1 MSKHKCDGCKY
12 LYETE
17 VSRSKSGYNPLVDDY
32 VSVSIKE
39 KKNCC
44 GVSPGGVL
52 LDKEQPR
59 CKDFEDDQS

>member
-1 MSKHKCDGCKY
+1 MDHKCKGCKY

-39 KKNCC
+39 NKPCC
-44 GVSPGGVL
+44 GAAAGGVL

-59 CKDFEDDQS
+59 CKEFDSE